1 MEVVEFVERGG
12 EWKFLDWREFGVV
25 VGVRAQKS
33 QSGLINCLNLRSRS
47 VEVEVE
53 KVEMGLSFKRF
64 SVDRGQDWFG
74 FEINSRLIQF
84 GKFSRIKRRSGLTGR
99 SGLSGVG
106 VDNRLD

>member
-12 EWKFLDWREFGVV
+12 EWKFLDWREFGVE

-53 KVEMGLSFKRF
+53 TRVE
-64 SVDRGQDWFG
+64 RGVVVQ
-74 FEINSRLIQF
+74 EILR
-84 GKFSRIKRRSGLTGR
+84 
-99 SGLSGVG
+99 
-106 VDNRLD
+106 